1 MSPLAIDSVVIRK
14 YFDTVYAYQSNK
26 FCYYSVTEEGLF
38 TLSHLLMQFFSP
50 SSPKLLLSGDFDG
63 LTVMEPYSEDP
74 VIITSMRYHGFVIV
88 SMIGT

>member
-1 MSPLAIDSVVIRK
+1 
-14 YFDTVYAYQSNK
+14 
-26 FCYYSVTEEGLF
+26 
-38 TLSHLLMQFFSP
+38 MQFFSP